1 MNINLTLIGQLL
13 AFVVFVW
20 FTQKYVWT
28 PIVAALETR
37 KGKIA
42 DGLAAAE
49 RGQHEQELAKQR
61 AADALRDAKSQAA
74 DIVNQA
80 HKRANEI
87 VDEAKS
93 DARLEGERILTAA
106 RADIEQEANRTRE
119 ALREKVAEL
128 ALAGAEKIVRR
139 ELNADAH
146 REILDGVA
154 RQI

>member
-28 PIVAALETR
+28 PVIRALETR

-61 AADALRDAKSQAA
+61 AADAMREAKTQAA
-74 DIVNQA
+74 EIVNQA
-80 HKRANEI
+80 HRRANEI
-87 VDEAKS
+87 VDEAKG

-106 RADIEQEANRTRE
+106 KADIEQEANRARE

-139 ELNADAH
+139 ELDADAH
-146 REILDGVA
+146 RDILDGVA
-154 RQI
+154 KQI

>member
-20 FTQKYVWT
+20 FTKTYVWT
-28 PIVAALETR
+28 PILAALETR

-61 AADALRDAKSQAA
+61 AAEALRDAKVEASE
-74 DIVNQA
+74 IINQA
-80 HKRANEI
+80 HRRANEI
-87 VDEAKS
+87 VDEAKG

-128 ALAGAEKIVRR
+128 ALAGARKIVRR
-139 ELNADAH
+139 EVDADAH

-154 RQI
+154 KQI